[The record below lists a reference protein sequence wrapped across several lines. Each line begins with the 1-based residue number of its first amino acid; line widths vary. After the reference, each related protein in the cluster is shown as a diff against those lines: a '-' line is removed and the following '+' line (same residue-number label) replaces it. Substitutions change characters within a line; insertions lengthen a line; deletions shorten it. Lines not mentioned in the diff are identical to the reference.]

1 MIYLILAPIFF
12 AVALSFF
19 KIPTTTM
26 HPLLGNVF
34 TSAVALFVTLLILF
48 YSRFKGVELF
58 YTRGSILLSIA
69 GGVFIGLY
77 TVSLF
82 FAFSKFDISKTTP
95 IVYIGAISISVII
108 GTIFLKENINWLKIL
123 GLIIAFL
130 GLLLLFKK

>member
-12 AVALSFF
+12 AIALSFF
-19 KIPTTTM
+19 KITTKTT
-26 HPLLGNVF
+26 HPLLGNII
-34 TSAVALFVTLLILF
+34 TSATAVFVTFLILL
-48 YSRFKGVELF
+48 YNRFKGVELF
-58 YTRGSILLSIA
+58 YTRDGILLSLA
-69 GGVFIGLY
+69 GGFFIGLY
-77 TVSLF
+77 TVFLF

-108 GTIFLKENINWLKIL
+108 GAIFLKEHISWLNIL